1 MVAKLGATPI
11 WRIFGVARALQ
22 SVANFGELCHG
33 EVRLSPGPV
42 GEDFSG
48 SCTVTSRN
56 PLIQIGATNGTKTER
71 FDAKGVPPCCSRVL
85 GDAPDGPFATLNFR
99 EFHFF
104 HALG

>member
-56 PLIQIGATNGTKTER
+56 PLIHNGATNSTKSPR
-71 FDAKGVPPCCSRVL
+71 FDVKGVQRGLLSWGWRCVERAVCY
-85 GDAPDGPFATLNFR
+85 R
-99 EFHFF
+99 E
-104 HALG
+104 LPR